1 LTPTKACCGRQFECA
16 AIALR
21 LAAWQNP
28 KNSNRNFKR
37 ERLAMSELTDREAR
51 VKKLAMRSWRRG
63 MKEMDLILGP
73 YSDTYLV
80 AKSDAE
86 LDHYEVMMA
95 QNDQDLYL
103 WVTGAQEAP
112 AEFVDLLREIGDIAL
127 KRLGR
132 SV

>member
-1 LTPTKACCGRQFECA
+1 
-16 AIALR
+16 
-21 LAAWQNP
+21 
-28 KNSNRNFKR
+28 
-37 ERLAMSELTDREAR
+37 MSELTDREAR

-86 LDHYEVMMA
+86 LDHYEAMMA